1 MRVPKFIES
10 MAAGVLKTLAGI
22 LTKPRVVREAE
33 LFVDVVICIALAI
46 TPGLFGWFLCITF
59 FLLRDVFTAQRLSPG
74 KSLYNLRIIKVADGS
89 PAEWKMTVV
98 RNLILLTPILNV
110 VEIFYFIK
118 HGRRL
123 TDVWLKFDVVQDM
136 VDSAPQDEQD
146 DDNPPTSD

>member
-1 MRVPKFIES
+1 
-10 MAAGVLKTLAGI
+10 
-22 LTKPRVVREAE
+22 
-33 LFVDVVICIALAI
+33 
-46 TPGLFGWFLCITF
+46 
-59 FLLRDVFTAQRLSPG
+59 
-74 KSLYNLRIIKVADGS
+74 
-89 PAEWKMTVV
+89 MTVV

-110 VEIFYFIK
+110 VDIFYFIK